1 MHAGI
6 LIERIVRQ
14 TTVLI
19 AQLSTAAGI
28 RAPLSHIADQVF
40 IELAR
45 EIESQGVARK
55 VVADMFGLA
64 LRTYQR
70 KVQRL
75 AESATQRNM
84 TLWEAVLEHVRK
96 NDGVTRA
103 RLTQRFANDDP
114 DQVAAVIA
122 DLVGSGVIYSSGRG
136 AHSIFRALSADER
149 RAVAESSELDAITGL
164 VWLET
169 YRRDSASIAE
179 LAAELGV
186 SREQVERALA
196 ALLSEQRVTLQTG
209 SGEPRYE
216 ASSFF
221 IPLGAEHGWEAAV
234 CDHFSAVALAIGLK
248 LAKGPRTTATENV
261 GGATYAFDI
270 HDQHPARERVLAL
283 LREERAR
290 VSALWDEVRAHN
302 LAHPVD
308 EHKKTSVTFYFGQ
321 AVIEADSQPTPST
334 PAPREGEVS

>member
-40 IELAR
+40 IELSR
-45 EIESQGVARK
+45 EIEAQGVARK

-75 AESATQRNM
+75 GESATQRNT

-96 NDGVTRA
+96 HEGITRA
-103 RLTQRFANDDP
+103 RLAQRFAGDDP
-114 DQVAAVIA
+114 EQVAAVIT
-122 DLVGSGVIYSSGRG
+122 DLVGSGLIYSSGRG
-136 AHSIFRALSADER
+136 GHSIFRALSADER
-149 RAVAESSELDAITGL
+149 RAVAETNELEAITGL

-169 YRRDSASIAE
+169 YRRQSASVTE
-179 LAAELGV
+179 LTAELGV
-186 SREQVERALA
+186 DRAMVERAVA
-196 ALLSEQRVTLQTG
+196 ALLGEQRIALQPG
-209 SGEPRYE
+209 GGEPRYAAE
-216 ASSFF
+216 SFL

-234 CDHFSAVALAIGLK
+234 CDHFSAVATAIGMK
-248 LAKGPRTTATENV
+248 LDKAPRTTASENV

-270 HDQHPARERVLAL
+270 HDEHPARERVISL

-290 VSALWDEVRAHN
+290 VSALWDEVRRHN
-302 LAHPVD
+302 QDHPVA
-308 EHKKTSVTFYFGQ
+308 EHEKTRVTFYFGQ
-321 AVIEADSQPTPST
+321 SVIEADSQP
-334 PAPREGEVS
+334 AHEGDAR

>member
-40 IELAR
+40 IELSR

-75 AESATQRNM
+75 AESATQRNT
-84 TLWEAVLEHVRK
+84 TLWEAVLDHVRK
-96 NDGVTRA
+96 HDGITRA
-103 RLTQRFANDDP
+103 RLGQRFANDDP
-114 DQVAAVIA
+114 EQVAAVIS
-122 DLVGSGVIYSSGRG
+122 DLVSSGLVYTSGRG
-136 AHSIFRALSADER
+136 GNTIFRALSPDER
-149 RAVAESSELDAITGL
+149 RAVAQGDELEAITGL
-164 VWLET
+164 VWFET
-169 YRRDSASIAE
+169 YRRDSASVDELTAE
-179 LAAELGV
+179 LTIDKSA
-186 SREQVERALA
+186 VERALA
-196 ALLSEQRVTLQTG
+196 TLLAEQRVTLRPG
-209 SGEPRYE
+209 HGEPRYE

-234 CDHFSAVALAIGLK
+234 CDHFTAVATAIGIK
-248 LAKGPRTTATENV
+248 LGKGARTSASENV

-270 HDQHPARERVLAL
+270 HEGHPARERVLAL
-283 LREERAR
+283 LREERER
-290 VSALWDEVRAHN
+290 VSALWEEVRKHN
-302 LAHPVD
+302 QAHPID
-308 EHKKTSVTFYFGQ
+308 DALKTSVTFYFGQ
-321 AVIEADSQPTPST
+321 SVIEAERT
-334 PAPREGEVS
+334 AEGAT

>member
-1 MHAGI
+1 MHSGI

-40 IELAR
+40 IELSR

-75 AESATQRNM
+75 TESATQRST

-96 NDGVTRA
+96 NEGITRA
-103 RLTQRFANDDP
+103 KLAQRFINDDP
-114 DQVAAVIA
+114 DQVAAVIT
-122 DLVGSGVIYSSGRG
+122 DLVASGLIYSSGRG
-136 AHSIFRALSADER
+136 GHSIFRALSADER
-149 RAVAESSELDAITGL
+149 RAVAESDELDAITGL

-169 YRRDSASIAE
+169 YRRQSASIAE
-179 LAAELGV
+179 LASELAV
-186 SREQVERALA
+186 DAAVVERAIA
-196 ALLSEQRVTLQTG
+196 ALLTEKRVTLRAGTG
-209 SGEPRYE
+209 EARYE
-216 ASSFF
+216 AESFF

-234 CDHFSAVALAIGLK
+234 CDHFTAVASAIGMK
-248 LAKGPRTTATENV
+248 LGKAARSTASENV
-261 GGATYAFDI
+261 GGATYAFDL
-270 HDQHPARERVLAL
+270 HDAHPARERVLAL

-290 VSALWDEVRAHN
+290 ISALWDEVRQHN
-302 LAHPVD
+302 VAHPVE
-308 EHKKTSVTFYFGQ
+308 EHLKTRVTFYFGQ
-321 AVIEADSQPTPST
+321 SVVEADTG
-334 PAPREGEVS
+334 EGAA

>member
-40 IELAR
+40 IELSR

-75 AESATQRNM
+75 AESATQRNT

-96 NDGVTRA
+96 HEGISRA
-103 RLTQRFANDDP
+103 RLAQRFTNDDP
-114 DQVAAVIA
+114 EQVAAVIT
-122 DLVGSGVIYSSGRG
+122 DLVSSGLIYSSGRG
-136 AHSIFRALSADER
+136 GHSIFRALSADER
-149 RAVAESSELDAITGL
+149 RAVAQGDELEAITGL

-169 YRRDSASIAE
+169 YRRDSASVDELVAE
-179 LAAELGV
+179 LSIDKTVA
-186 SREQVERALA
+186 ERAVA
-196 ALLSEQRVTLQTG
+196 ALLSEQRVALRPG

-216 ASSFF
+216 AASFF

-234 CDHFSAVALAIGLK
+234 CDHFTAVASAIGMK
-248 LAKGPRTTATENV
+248 LSKGARTTASENV

-270 HDQHPARERVLAL
+270 HEDHPARERVLAL
-283 LREERAR
+283 LREERER
-290 VSALWDEVRAHN
+290 VSLLWEEVRQHN
-302 LAHPVD
+302 LANPVD
-308 EHKKTSVTFYFGQ
+308 EHKKTCVTFYFGQ
-321 AVIEADSQPTPST
+321 SVIDAERTQ
-334 PAPREGEVS
+334 EGKVS